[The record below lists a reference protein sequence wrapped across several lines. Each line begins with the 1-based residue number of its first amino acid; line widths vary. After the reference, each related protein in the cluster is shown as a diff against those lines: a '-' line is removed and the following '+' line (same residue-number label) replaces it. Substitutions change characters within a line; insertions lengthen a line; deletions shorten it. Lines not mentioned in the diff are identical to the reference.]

1 MTKLYEFMR
10 INILWL
16 NDKTVIN
23 KIKDLIRNDKTI
35 LETNNFVKENICK
48 FIKKQ
53 KKRDLIY
60 SEYQTLS
67 HLIDNSQEYSK
78 KLLLKIENAKIIKE
92 CLINI
97 ENEMNLTEII
107 STICVKKFLPNYSIS
122 KHIFSFV
129 KEIHDYDL

>member
-1 MTKLYEFMR
+1 MTKLYEFIR

-97 ENEMNLTEII
+97 ENEMKLTEII

>member
-23 KIKDLIRNDKTI
+23 KIKDLIRNDEKI
-35 LETNNFVKENICK
+35 LETNNFTKENICK

-67 HLIDNSQEYSK
+67 HLNGNYQEYYK

-97 ENEMNLTEII
+97 ENEMKLTEII